1 VPTPLKPFGFDLT
14 KRCPSGSGARRFARE
29 LGFGENH
36 WEALPRLADLFDSQ
50 TPQPF
55 FKGSKVSELER
66 VKRVL
71 KAASNDPYA
80 VAQML
85 GRRIGTDFGNLVIPL
100 PGTSE
105 VLSYAFT
112 CPCQLFSESS
122 FTFESDSLASRRHAC
137 DSQGLRL
144 GAFTELIP
152 SSETLRRMNGNTVL
166 GNSGQSTG
174 RDRAVGSCG
183 RQHCSQCLAAD
194 AADGA
199 RPTLRCQRRQ
209 SVRRSLPF
217 PQTFRTKS
225 LSLCLSSKV
234 LVPTWR

>member
-1 VPTPLKPFGFDLT
+1 LPGSWDSARTIG
-14 KRCPSGSGARRFARE
+14 RPS
-29 LGFGENH
+29 
-36 WEALPRLADLFDSQ
+36 LAWPISFDSQ

-55 FKGSKVSELER
+55 FKGSKVSELGR

-112 CPCQLFSESS
+112 CPLP
-122 FTFESDSLASRRHAC
+122 TFFGKLLYFRKRLAGEPAPC
-137 DSQGLRL
+137 FDSQGLRL

-183 RQHCSQCLAAD
+183 RQHCSQCLATD

>member
-1 VPTPLKPFGFDLT
+1 MPGSWDSARTIG
-14 KRCPSGSGARRFARE
+14 RPS
-29 LGFGENH
+29 
-36 WEALPRLADLFDSQ
+36 LAWPISFDSQ

-112 CPCQLFSESS
+112 CPCQ
-122 FTFESDSLASRRHAC
+122 TFFGKLLYFRKRLAGEPAPC
-137 DSQGLRL
+137 FDSQGLRL

-166 GNSGQSTG
+166 GNSGQVHRT
-174 RDRAVGSCG
+174 
-183 RQHCSQCLAAD
+183 
-194 AADGA
+194 
-199 RPTLRCQRRQ
+199 RPSRRKLW
-209 SVRRSLPF
+209 SPAL
-217 PQTFRTKS
+217 
-225 LSLCLSSKV
+225 
-234 LVPTWR
+234 